1 MPCRHLD
8 HLRNVGPIAPYDGA
22 VSMPRAA
29 ATEGEDADR
38 ARPGPGPVSA
48 PAGMAATVDPL
59 PGSAAGSLSAD
70 PPPYLTWTRV
80 SSLLSS
86 VGQESTTA
94 VLAPFFA
101 GTLGAAPVVIAVV
114 EAAGRTGGAAAR
126 AGGSS
131 VALRRPGIRGVFDLV
146 GYVGA
151 AVAAAFLSGAG
162 AVWQA
167 GACRA
172 GAWAARGLGTP
183 AELRP
188 VSEAA
193 LAHRAGGRLGRE
205 RAVDALA
212 AAAGPLMAVL
222 LLAFASVRT
231 VLLLAVVPAVAA
243 GVASARGARAAR
255 ARLGAGG
262 PAASPGS
269 GTAIGLGADGAPPR
283 MPPARVALAQ
293 LRRSGPLGRL
303 LIGIA
308 LYEASNIAAALLLL
322 RAAKVLPTGVG
333 SLSRLQAVALLY
345 VVYQL
350 CAAAFAACAGAL
362 AERLGAARVVA
373 IGAVGLLVAYAGFA
387 YAGRDE
393 FGLMVGCFVL
403 AGAAAGAVDA
413 AEYVGVAR
421 LATPENRFLAVGT
434 LIGLQNAGRVLATV
448 TAGGLWTLVGP
459 PAGLLIC
466 GPLLIVTAVFLIG
479 RSTQTERLPA

>member
-70 PPPYLTWTRV
+70 PTPYLTWTRV

-243 GVASARGARAAR
+243 GVASALGARAAR

-262 PAASPGS
+262 PGV
-269 GTAIGLGADGAPPR
+269 GAGGAGAGDLR
-283 MPPARVALAQ
+283 MPPAREAVAQ

-350 CAAAFAACAGAL
+350 SAAAFAAWAGAL
-362 AERLGAARVVA
+362 AERFGAARVVA
-373 IGAVGLLVAYAGFA
+373 VGAVGLLVAYAGFA
-387 YAGRDE
+387 YAGRNE
-393 FGLMVGCFVL
+393 FGLLVGCFVL

-413 AEYVGVAR
+413 AEYAGVAR

-434 LIGLQNAGRVLATV
+434 LMGLQNTGRVLATV

-479 RSTQTERLPA
+479 RSTQTERLPV

>member
-243 GVASARGARAAR
+243 GVASALGARAAR

-262 PAASPGS
+262 PGV
-269 GTAIGLGADGAPPR
+269 GAGGAGAGDLR
-283 MPPARVALAQ
+283 MPPAREAVAQ

-350 CAAAFAACAGAL
+350 SAAAFAAWAGAL
-362 AERLGAARVVA
+362 AERFGAARVVA
-373 IGAVGLLVAYAGFA
+373 VGAVGLLVAYAGFA
-387 YAGRDE
+387 YAGRNE

-413 AEYVGVAR
+413 AEYAGVAR

>member
-70 PPPYLTWTRV
+70 PTPYLTWTRV

-243 GVASARGARAAR
+243 GVASALGARAAR

-262 PAASPGS
+262 PGV
-269 GTAIGLGADGAPPR
+269 GAGGAGAGDLR
-283 MPPARVALAQ
+283 MPPAREAVAQ

-350 CAAAFAACAGAL
+350 SAAAFAAWAGAL
-362 AERLGAARVVA
+362 AERFGAARVVA
-373 IGAVGLLVAYAGFA
+373 VGAVGLLVAYAGFA
-387 YAGRDE
+387 YAGRNE

-413 AEYVGVAR
+413 AEYAGVAR